1 VANFAD
7 RVTRRIQSIANCFDP
22 LADRANSTAKPAD
35 DIAPDTTDRSA
46 EILEPLTG
54 IAKQTAGGPEDVA
67 SRAESTV
74 GRTGDA
80 FKCSF
85 KPVGNAFDRAFGRA
99 ECGTDDSFD
108 RTTDAVR
115 ASHGADDSTADS
127 LEAANH
133 TAGDT
138 AERATGAFDRA
149 RRILDS
155 TSRLA
160 DSVDEI
166 TEILSDLTA
175 DPVSYSLCC
184 IARERLKAAK
194 RCLSDSIHHAGRT
207 AERRAEPGGDDVASQ
222 IADRTRRATDD
233 LTDVAADLV
242 TEVVDRGTDR
252 VAGLVAN
259 SGDAILGDITDR
271 AQSVTDVTADGIADC
286 AERSTGCAERAVSVL
301 VILIV

>member
-7 RVTRRIQSIANCFDP
+7 CVTRRIQSIANCFDP

-35 DIAPDTTDRSA
+35 DIAPDATNRSA

-54 IAKQTAGGPEDVA
+54 IAKQTAAGPEDVA
-67 SRAESTV
+67 SRAESAV

-85 KPVGNAFDRAFGRA
+85 KPVGNAFGRA
-99 ECGTDDSFD
+99 ERGTDDSID

-138 AERATGAFDRA
+138 AERATGAFDCT

-207 AERRAEPGGDDVASQ
+207 AERRAKPGGDDVASQ

-286 AERSTGCAERAVSVL
+286 AECSTGGAERAVSVL
-301 VILIV
+301 VTLIV